1 MNSSPIT
8 SALNTYEID
17 MNPRIITSDFNT
29 REIKINPTVIPPIN
43 ELFGFDFNQVKLP
56 NTYKGKKEYLQYNF
70 FYTHFLDFF
79 LKYIKNNNLKDSIDP
94 LKFNFDENLI
104 KFFRL
109 LFNISEYKG
118 TPLSLEGNF
127 FYYEDCRQLFKL
139 CVVKVNEDK
148 TYFQDLTMYD
158 FSQTSH
164 RISQR
169 KIDLYLYRRN
179 HYNEMDISDF
189 YSYFV

>member
-1 MNSSPIT
+1 MNSSLIT
-8 SALNTYEID
+8 SALNTYEIE
-17 MNPRIITSDFNT
+17 MNPNLITSVFDT
-29 REIKINPTVIPPIN
+29 CEIEMNPIVIISIN
-43 ELFGFDFNQVKLP
+43 ELFGIDFNQFNLH
-56 NTYKGKKEYLQYNF
+56 NTYKGKNEFLQYNF

-139 CVVKVNEDK
+139 CIVKVNEDK
-148 TYFQDLTMYD
+148 PYFQDLTMYD

-164 RISQR
+164 RIIQR
-169 KIDLYLYRRN
+169 KNRSI
-179 HYNEMDISDF
+179 
-189 YSYFV
+189 